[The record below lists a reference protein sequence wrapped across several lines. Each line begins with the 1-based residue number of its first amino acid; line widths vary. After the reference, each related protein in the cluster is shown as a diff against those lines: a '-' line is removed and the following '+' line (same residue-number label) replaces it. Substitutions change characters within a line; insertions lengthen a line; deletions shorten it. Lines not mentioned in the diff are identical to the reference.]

1 MNGMTKPKPAL
12 VLLVSNTI
20 AKARDMQIRKPATP
34 AMINIALV
42 IVPRALFGTVRAAC
56 ASATGLIGAP

>member
-12 VLLVSNTI
+12 VPLVSNTI

-34 AMINIALV
+34 AIINTALV
-42 IVPRALFGTVRAAC
+42 IVPRALFGMARAAC
-56 ASATGLIGAP
+56 ASATGLIGVP

>member
-12 VLLVSNTI
+12 VLLVSSMI

-34 AMINIALV
+34 AIINTALV
-42 IVPRALFGTVRAAC
+42 IVPKALSGTVRAGY

>member
-34 AMINIALV
+34 AIINTARATA
-42 IVPRALFGTVRAAC
+42 PKALFGMARAGC
-56 ASATGLIGAP
+56 ASVMGSIGAP

>member
-1 MNGMTKPKPAL
+1 MNGMKKPKPAL

-20 AKARDMQIRKPATP
+20 AKVLDMQIRKPATP
-34 AMINIALV
+34 AIINTALV
-42 IVPRALFGTVRAAC
+42 IVLRALFGMARAAC